1 VPRPLP
7 RFNPVKR
14 VKDAEQLAR
23 VMREVDVAQSDP
35 RPVNAPAVSSP
46 RRLRGVPVVGVP
58 GAGGTSPGTDPV
70 RALIAKDGQRRRR

>member
-7 RFNPVKR
+7 RFNPVER

-35 RPVNAPAVSSP
+35 RPVN
-46 RRLRGVPVVGVP
+46 
-58 GAGGTSPGTDPV
+58 GAGGELAPADSEACPWLECRARVARV
-70 RALIAKDGQRRRR
+70 RAPTRCVR